1 MENSGLYIASKPLSD
16 ESDGVID
23 IFEAIPLLDESG
35 GVIDIFDIEA
45 KPLLDESGKVI
56 AVVDFAKKFHII
68 DYSYSSDYRT
78 KKVLNSIDELKIY
91 LGKLINIALAHI
103 NYKDIPVGF
112 SKQTEYDIGS
122 IESIIGQNILQDEIR
137 EIIVNQLVF
146 DVLFDKYLSDQRTNK
161 ILRSEYSGYTAE
173 ILTEVIQSY
182 KENKIYY
189 PDTICRAIERKMN
202 NYANMMTC
210 TKMKDDLSKLGIEA
224 DKYIIYMDTPHKSQT
239 SKTSNC
245 RPKVI
250 WDYFFYNSYMLSGI
264 QYNQKKIKSTKE
276 SVNYK
281 YTKKIEDISIYYD
294 FENALLSS
302 NRIVYKKWVDN
313 NSKKTKEKN
322 RSVFCETNEAQKESA
337 EDFFIKMMDY
347 YFLETYKRVDFM
359 LKFAITLTD
368 ASSEEFEKEGKYLH
382 LIKRF
387 HPMVLCP
394 KIDKDNNIE
403 YAIKHKYYRPMIF
416 VEEKVINEIYFEKAL
431 KKEYAYSWLVY
442 YNIIRAKAY
451 ELFNFHALFESSDY
465 EDIQRFLINSYNLRN
480 FHESVNIK
488 NYLKPSTEFKKIYSK
503 FIELNNELFPD
514 TSRGK
519 SKFIGK

>member
-1 MENSGLYIASKPLSD
+1 MENSGLYIASKRLS
-16 ESDGVID
+16 
-23 IFEAIPLLDESG
+23 DESG
-35 GVIDIFDIEA
+35 GVIDVFEAIPLSDESGETINIFDIEA

-122 IESIIGQNILQDEIR
+122 IESIIGQNKLQDEIR

-161 ILRSEYSGYTAE
+161 ILRSKYSGYMSE

-210 TKMKDDLSKLGIEA
+210 TKMKDDLSKFGIDA
-224 DKYIIYMDTPHKSQT
+224 DKYIKYMDTPNKSPT
-239 SKTSNC
+239 PETSNC

-264 QYNQKKIKSTKE
+264 QYNRKKIKSTKE
-276 SVNYK
+276 SVNYT
-281 YTKKIEDISIYYD
+281 YTEKIEDISKYYD
-294 FENALLSS
+294 FETALLSS

-313 NSKKTKEKN
+313 NSKNEKN
-322 RSVFCETNEAQKESA
+322 RSVFCETNEAHKESA
-337 EDFFIKMMDY
+337 EDFYIKMMEY

-368 ASSEEFEKEGKYLH
+368 APSEEFEKEGKYLH
-382 LIKRF
+382 IIKRF

-403 YAIKHKYYRPMIF
+403 YAIKHNYYRPMIF
-416 VEEKVINEIYFEKAL
+416 VEEKVINEIYEGTNKM
-431 KKEYAYSWLVY
+431 EYAYSWLVY

-465 EDIQRFLINSYNLRN
+465 EDIKRFLINSYNLRN

-488 NYLKPSTEFKKIYSK
+488 NYLKSSTEFKKIYSI
-503 FIELNNELFPD
+503 FIELNNELFPGA
-514 TSRGK
+514 SRGK